1 MRKIFEEELQDLH
14 VLFSEMG
21 KMVNE
26 AIYIS
31 VKGFVNHDKELAAEV
46 IAHDVAINQREAEI
60 EKRCFEL
67 IALHQ
72 PVTGNLRRIVT
83 IMKACAD
90 LERMA
95 DHAVSIAK
103 STIRVKGNKRNSDI
117 EAAIAEQSE
126 KVKVMVEE
134 VLAAYIK
141 TDIEKAKEVALS
153 DKMVDQA
160 AEHIYG
166 RAIEEMKL
174 DPELV
179 LGANDYIMVA
189 GYLERI
195 GDYVT
200 NICEWIIYLGT
211 GKIIELNTNN
221 KFED

>member
-153 DKMVDQA
+153 D
-160 AEHIYG
+160 
-166 RAIEEMKL
+166 IEEMKL

-179 LGANDYIMVA
+179 LGATDYIMVA

>member
-141 TDIEKAKEVALS
+141 TDIEKSQRSCPERQNGRSSCRTYLRTRHRRDEVGSGTCSGCDRLHHGCRLS
-153 DKMVDQA
+153 
-160 AEHIYG
+160 
-166 RAIEEMKL
+166 RANRRLCNK
-174 DPELV
+174 
-179 LGANDYIMVA
+179 
-189 GYLERI
+189 YL
-195 GDYVT
+195 
-200 NICEWIIYLGT
+200 
-211 GKIIELNTNN
+211 
-221 KFED
+221 